1 MHTRGREREWKL
13 YALDIE
19 KPYIAYGVCIWL
31 SIFVLKVQ
39 LSREK
44 IIVNQEE
51 DTSYYVNDLLF
62 LFLSDFIWEQHRVDK
77 EQCNALLISY
87 IEDNSHMYPMQV
99 GENFTDEE
107 KNHMA
112 LFLVSAF
119 MF

>member
-1 MHTRGREREWKL
+1 M
-13 YALDIE
+13 
-19 KPYIAYGVCIWL
+19 
-31 SIFVLKVQ
+31 
-39 LSREK
+39 
-44 IIVNQEE
+44 
-51 DTSYYVNDLLF
+51 
-62 LFLSDFIWEQHRVDK
+62 DK

-112 LFLVSAF
+112 LFLVSAL